1 MVLYG
6 RIVPK
11 LQLLHIWHTFRPGG
25 GGGCDAVRPCG
36 DGGAVRPC
44 GDGGAVRP
52 CGDGGA
58 VRPCG
63 DGGAV
68 RPSGDGAAV
77 RPCSDGGPVR
87 PCSDGGA
94 VRPCGSGSAVQ
105 TCRGGGAGQTG
116 HGGGHSAGGDG
127 IKTGDDDGESSDGC
141 SGRVGRKEDLN
152 CQRSSDGEVEEEEVQ
167 YGWSIAQ
174 RDTGHLVW
182 KNLCIGGEGEG
193 EVLPYLSGNGDNGGS
208 GGGTLSGRRSIVC
221 RVRVSRLKH

>member
-52 CGDGGA
+52 CSDGGA
-58 VRPCG
+58 
-63 DGGAV
+63 
-68 RPSGDGAAV
+68 
-77 RPCSDGGPVR
+77 VR

-94 VRPCGSGSAVQ
+94 VRPCGSGGAVQ

-116 HGGGHSAGGDG
+116 RGGGHSADGDG
-127 IKTGDDDGESSDGC
+127 IKTGDDDGESSDGR

-152 CQRSSDGEVEEEEVQ
+152 CQRSVDGEVEEEEVQ

-182 KNLCIGGEGEG
+182 KNLCIGGEGDIQPFDGG
-193 EVLPYLSGNGDNGGS
+193 ERG
-208 GGGTLSGRRSIVC
+208 
-221 RVRVSRLKH
+221 